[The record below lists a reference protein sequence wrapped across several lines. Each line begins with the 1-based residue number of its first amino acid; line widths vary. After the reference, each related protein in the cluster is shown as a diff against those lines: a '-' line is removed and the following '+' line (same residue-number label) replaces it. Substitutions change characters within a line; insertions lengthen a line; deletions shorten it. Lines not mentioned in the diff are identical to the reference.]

1 MAETFEELVTSHTR
15 RELEEMAMKLG
26 VENLGG
32 TKSQLAEAILEA
44 SRKAVPKEEAG
55 PAKLEYPKERT
66 PVVERPKATTKSQS
80 FGRTGVMAKISA
92 ANKSAEELQKAGRD
106 IREQGIR
113 KMNKGIAEFNKGVHS
128 QTKENKEAAEMMSS
142 GVKALQAEANNL
154 SGEMQE
160 KSRDLHKRSREMLE
174 DGIRK
179 FEVGQ
184 ADFRKDLEAQKRSN
198 EDSVAKFN
206 SDVKNLQSSS
216 DKMSREL
223 QNAGKQIREEGF
235 RNLQNGMADFKKN
248 VNMQVKENKKAIS
261 RIDSSAKELQEKART
276 FQGEIH
282 RYQELD
288 LKNYVKD
295 FYYG

>member
-1 MAETFEELVTSHTR
+1 
-15 RELEEMAMKLG
+15 
-26 VENLGG
+26 
-32 TKSQLAEAILEA
+32 
-44 SRKAVPKEEAG
+44 
-55 PAKLEYPKERT
+55 
-66 PVVERPKATTKSQS
+66 
-80 FGRTGVMAKISA
+80 
-92 ANKSAEELQKAGRD
+92 
-106 IREQGIR
+106 
-113 KMNKGIAEFNKGVHS
+113 MNKGIAEFNKGVHS

-179 FEVGQ
+179 FEAGQ